1 MSQPKSVKRLFLLAG
16 YDRDG
21 HVDASLVWYVRALS
35 KYGDV
40 VIHIDSDCMDGS
52 VDALRKYAIHA
63 CAARHGE
70 YDFGSY
76 KRAYI
81 HARDAHILQNYDF
94 VYMLNDSVYGPLMD
108 IGPTLRKMESAR
120 WDAFG
125 LVYNPH
131 REHAH
136 IQSWFIGMRP
146 DVFMAPWFDRFM
158 TSVTKLPSKGM
169 ITRQYEQGF
178 TRLARENGARVGH
191 LYTVKNRG
199 VYNRVKY
206 LYRRGMPF
214 MKKVAFPRHNGA
226 YGAQIRH
233 ILNRVDPVLRDA
245 ILENARRVYGTEYVN
260 QMLRGGQIKMLWRK
274 LTYAI
279 TKKIRKGRQ

>member
-1 MSQPKSVKRLFLLAG
+1 MSKTQPVKRLFLLAG

-21 HVDASLVWYVRALS
+21 HVDASLVWYVKKLS

-40 VIHIDSDCMDGS
+40 VVHMDSDCPDGS
-52 VDALRKYAIHA
+52 IDALNPYAMHA
-63 CAARHGE
+63 AAARHGE

-81 HARDAHILQNYDF
+81 YARDAHIMQNYDF

-108 IGPTLRKMESAR
+108 LGATLQKMESST

-131 REHAH
+131 REHPH

-146 DVFMAPWFDRFM
+146 DIFMAPWFDRFM
-158 TSVTKLPSKGM
+158 TSITKLPSKGM

-178 TRLARENGARVGH
+178 SNLARENGARMGC

-233 ILNRVDPVLRDA
+233 ILNRIDPTLRDA
-245 ILENARRVYGTEYVN
+245 ILENARRAYGDEYVTN
-260 QMLRGGQIKMLWRK
+260 MLRGGALQMTWRK
-274 LTYAI
+274 IKYAI
-279 TKKIRKGRQ
+279 WKTFNKGQK